1 MDENPINKAA
11 NDNNDP
17 YVDFIFNDGAL
28 DDKSIIYEILDEKDT
43 LIENLRD
50 INFSLIKI
58 LSKSCRKIDDSN
70 HSINNILS
78 KVSTKYDIE
87 YVMYSQK
94 NLLNKVDYLK
104 EANKTL
110 QDKIFYI
117 ETLKK
122 NQQQFLEKKI
132 KDFED
137 IFKCKICM
145 TNNINV
151 LLMPCFHIYI
161 P

>member
-1 MDENPINKAA
+1 MDENPINKAE
-11 NDNNDP
+11 NENNDMGIE
-17 YVDFIFNDGAL
+17 YIFNEGPL

-50 INFSLIKI
+50 INLSLIKT

-87 YVMYSQK
+87 YIMSSQK
-94 NLLNKVDYLK
+94 NLLNKVDYLE

-110 QDKIFYI
+110 HDKIFYI

-122 NQQQFLEKKI
+122 NQQQFLEKKL

-151 LLMPCFHIYI
+151 LLMPCFHIYM
-161 P
+161 